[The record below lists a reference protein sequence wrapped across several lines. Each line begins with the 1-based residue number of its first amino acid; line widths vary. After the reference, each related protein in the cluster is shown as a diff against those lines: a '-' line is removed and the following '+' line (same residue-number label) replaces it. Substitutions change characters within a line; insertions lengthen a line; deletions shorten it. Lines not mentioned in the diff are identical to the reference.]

1 MNTSHGGGAF
11 AQQRKSI
18 KKKRERSEIES
29 KNTNINEA
37 SERGDDT
44 VSVASGKT
52 GKNTINIQ
60 VPMGNQNSNSG
71 VNSAIKRIN
80 SNAASGLQKNRGGVS
95 PDLRLE
101 RHMTSKTKNAEVEP
115 SQSEIEAYLY
125 KEQFISYCKDILT
138 RPKRK
143 QQNINELS
151 KQQNEEPQSVDEI
164 GKFVHTSVKKTLHG
178 DEKYDKML
186 QQ

>member
-1 MNTSHGGGAF
+1 MT
-11 AQQRKSI
+11 
-18 KKKRERSEIES
+18 
-29 KNTNINEA
+29 
-37 SERGDDT
+37 
-44 VSVASGKT
+44 SGKT

-60 VPMGNQNSNSG
+60 VPLSTQNTG

-80 SNAASGLQKNRGGVS
+80 SNAAASGLQKNRGGAS

-143 QQNINELS
+143 
-151 KQQNEEPQSVDEI
+151 
-164 GKFVHTSVKKTLHG
+164 
-178 DEKYDKML
+178 
-186 QQ
+186 